1 MRFMQCHAHRSQLP
15 CAGTEL
21 TALNAFVQPLENDM
35 CQKLCCR
42 VAAFECG
49 LVVEV
54 PVVQIRESGAQSLA
68 CQTDVNDDAVFV
80 EVRPSELDIHD
91 ICRAVELLSRTEY
104 LAV

>member
-1 MRFMQCHAHRSQLP
+1 MVSESPGSSSLRFYFALVRCPSDMRFMQCHAHRIQLP
-15 CAGTEL
+15 GAGTEL

-54 PVVQIRESGAQSLA
+54 PVVQIRESGTQSLA
-68 CQTDVNDDAVFV
+68 CQTDVNDDA
-80 EVRPSELDIHD
+80 
-91 ICRAVELLSRTEY
+91 
-104 LAV
+104 